1 MSRDPTF
8 PRIVSLQP
16 SISVTLA
23 ALGRVEHLSA
33 VPRWCVEQVPELAGR
48 GLAGRGLAVLPDSW
62 SAKAEDLAGLHAL
75 KPDMVAASVPYQ
87 LPALAAILESGLPV
101 LAFAPHSL
109 ADVERDTRFLGLL
122 TGAKD
127 EAEGLIAALGAAILR
142 VQEKVS
148 GLEPRR
154 VYCEEWGK
162 PLIYS
167 QPWVNELVA
176 AAGGIAVG
184 TAGGHTTAEEIA
196 AADPEV
202 MVLAWCGAGDR
213 VPLERVVAQRG
224 WQKLRAVRERR
235 VYCVPDEYLNTPAIP
250 SLLDGLA
257 CIAAA
262 VRPEVFAASARMRR
276 LAGDCLISIA
286 WVDERRAG

>member
-75 KPDMVAASVPYQ
+75 KPDMVAASVP
-87 LPALAAILESGLPV
+87 
-101 LAFAPHSL
+101 AFAPHSL

-257 CIAAA
+257 CVAAA
-262 VRPEVFAASARMRR
+262 VRPEVFEAPVRLRR
-276 LAGDCLISIA
+276 VAGD
-286 WVDERRAG
+286 

>member
-1 MSRDPTF
+1 MSRDPRF

-33 VPRWCVEQVPELAGR
+33 VTRWCVEQVPELAGR
-48 GLAGRGLAVLPDSW
+48 GLPVLPDSW
-62 SAKAEDLAGLHAL
+62 SATAEDLAGLHRL
-75 KPDMVAASVPYQ
+75 KPDVVAASVPYQ

-109 ADVERDTRFLGLL
+109 KDVERDTRLLGLL
-122 TGAKD
+122 TGAND
-127 EAEGLIAALGAAILR
+127 EAEELIAAMGAATQR
-142 VQEKVS
+142 VREKVS
-148 GLEPRR
+148 GLEPRS

-162 PLIYS
+162 PLIHS

-176 AAGGIAVG
+176 AAGGMAVG
-184 TAGGHTTAEEIA
+184 TAGSHTTAEEIA

-202 MVLAWCGAGDR
+202 MLLAWCGAGDR

-224 WQKLRAVRERR
+224 WERLRAVRERR
-235 VYCVPDEYLNTPAIP
+235 MYCVPDEYLNTPAIP
-250 SLLDGLA
+250 SLMDGLA
-257 CIAAA
+257 CVAAA
-262 VRPEVFAASARMRR
+262 VRPEWFEAPERMRR
-276 LAGDCLISIA
+276 LAGD
-286 WVDERRAG
+286 